1 MTARVVARAL
11 ILLIPIGKN
20 KQALTIIE
28 LVIQNETCPK
38 GFGLKLANLRLKTP
52 LKSQAEPS

>member
-1 MTARVVARAL
+1 MEDCQSVTARVVARAL

-28 LVIQNETCPK
+28 LVIQNE
-38 GFGLKLANLRLKTP
+38 
-52 LKSQAEPS
+52 KSNISS

>member
-1 MTARVVARAL
+1 MEDYQSATARVVARAL

-28 LVIQNETCPK
+28 LVIQNE
-38 GFGLKLANLRLKTP
+38 
-52 LKSQAEPS
+52 KSNISS

>member
-1 MTARVVARAL
+1 MEHYQSVTARVVARAL

-28 LVIQNETCPK
+28 LVIQNE
-38 GFGLKLANLRLKTP
+38 
-52 LKSQAEPS
+52 KSNISS